1 MLLYTYDT
9 ETNVIFI
16 IFYFLGLQV
25 VLNAILMAMIPL
37 LHIALL
43 VLFVIIIYAIIGLEL
58 FSGLLH
64 KTCFDNITGTVIF
77 IYSILFK
84 NSSIT
89 QGYYIGQRELKGKG
103 QYISNQNC
111 RAVTSP

>member
-77 IYSILFK
+77 IYYSI
-84 NSSIT
+84 
-89 QGYYIGQRELKGKG
+89 QEQQLKVRFCQKMLMFL
-103 QYISNQNC
+103 S
-111 RAVTSP
+111 

>member
-1 MLLYTYDT
+1 
-9 ETNVIFI
+9 
-16 IFYFLGLQV
+16 
-25 VLNAILMAMIPL
+25 MIPL

-77 IYSILFK
+77 IYYSIQEQQLKVRFCQK
-84 NSSIT
+84 MLQTDEHFSSLKLKILILVT
-89 QGYYIGQRELKGKG
+89 ENCFAIEDILKFESLEACKGKRDTFG
-103 QYISNQNC
+103 
-111 RAVTSP
+111 